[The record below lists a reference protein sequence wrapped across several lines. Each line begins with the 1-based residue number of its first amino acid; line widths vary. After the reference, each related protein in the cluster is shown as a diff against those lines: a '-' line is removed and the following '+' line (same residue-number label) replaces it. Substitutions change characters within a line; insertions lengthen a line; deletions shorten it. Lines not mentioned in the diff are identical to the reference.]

1 MLLHLWYTETG
12 MQQWEDDL
20 MKDFLKKAWKEWSV
34 LPFLMAVFALIC
46 FLLVFAM
53 MMSMVEPPPVART
66 MVLLFPALILMGF
79 GVLANLLHF
88 PLGVIWIV
96 TILLTAVLGVWGFR
110 ETVFVVVEAFATETT
125 DVRYY
130 GRAYDDIDHEEY
142 LKGIFPEEI
151 PENAENVD
159 FYYCPQFLQGG
170 EVFELSFT
178 TDKESLDA
186 WDEFLREH
194 AEWSG
199 PDIEWCELNN
209 YGRREEGITRYHLY
223 WDGGYN
229 HGEIGYVQIDP
240 SVGRIRFYYS
250 HW

>member
-1 MLLHLWYTETG
+1 
-12 MQQWEDDL
+12 
-20 MKDFLKKAWKEWSV
+20 MKKVWKEWSV
-34 LPFLMAVFALIC
+34 LPFLMAAFALIC

-53 MMSMVEPPPVART
+53 MMSMVEPPVART
-66 MVLLFPALILMGF
+66 MVLLLPALILVGF

-110 ETVFVVVEAFATETT
+110 ETVFVVLEAFTTTTT
-125 DVRYY
+125 DIRYY
-130 GRAYDDIDHEEY
+130 ERAYDSIDHEEY
-142 LKGIFPEEI
+142 LEGVFPEEI
-151 PENAENVD
+151 PENAENVE

-178 TDKESLDA
+178 TDEESLAA

-199 PDIEWCELNN
+199 PDTEWSELND
-209 YGRREEGITRYHLY
+209 YGSGKEGVTRYHLY

-229 HGEIGYVQIDP
+229 HGEIGYVQIDL
-240 SVGRIRFYYS
+240 VRFQIRFYHS